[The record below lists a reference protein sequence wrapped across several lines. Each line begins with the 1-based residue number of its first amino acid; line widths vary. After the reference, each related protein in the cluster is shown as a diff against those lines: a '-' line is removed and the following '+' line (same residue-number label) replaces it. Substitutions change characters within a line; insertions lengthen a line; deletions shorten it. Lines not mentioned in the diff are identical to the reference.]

1 MSLFRYVNNQMDKKS
16 SLVNLDGEIVRKEV
30 REMPPND
37 LDRRVQ
43 KTRKLLQ
50 DALIELVAE
59 KGYEAVSIREIL
71 DKANVGRSTFYAHF
85 QDKDQLLHSILD
97 RLDELFEVHKKRLLD
112 ATKNGAVTAHKDLPT
127 GLSPTLSLFQF
138 VEQNHRFFKAML
150 GNRGYGIFG
159 KPVYDYVFA
168 HIHGIFVKSIHE
180 DVFAQLHQALDMRIS
195 RERYGSLESE
205 IAAHYFASALMG
217 LLVWWAEKDM
227 PCTAEEIDTLFRQL
241 AMPSFSHVLTANH
254 ET

>member
-1 MSLFRYVNNQMDKKS
+1 
-16 SLVNLDGEIVRKEV
+16 
-30 REMPPND
+30 MPQNV

-59 KGYEAVSIREIL
+59 KGYESVSIREIL

-97 RLDELFEVHKKRLLD
+97 RLSELFEQHKERLLD
-112 ATKNGAVTAHKDLPT
+112 ATRNLGNADNTDLIL

-138 VEQNHRFFKAML
+138 VGQNHRFFKAML
-150 GNRGYGIFG
+150 GNRGYGIFA

-168 HIHGIFVKSIHE
+168 HVHGIFTKPIH
-180 DVFAQLHQALDMRIS
+180 DNAFAHLHESFKMLRS
-195 RERYGSLESE
+195 HEKYGSLESE
-205 IAAHYFASALMG
+205 IAAHYFVSALMG
-217 LLVWWAEKDM
+217 ILVWWVEKDM
-227 PCTAEEIDTLFRQL
+227 PCKPEEIDELFRQL
-241 AMPSFSHVLTANH
+241 AMPGFGQALNH
-254 ET
+254 

>member
-1 MSLFRYVNNQMDKKS
+1 
-16 SLVNLDGEIVRKEV
+16 
-30 REMPPND
+30 MPAKD

-71 DKANVGRSTFYAHF
+71 ERANVGRSTFYAHF

-97 RLDELFEVHKKRLLD
+97 RLNELFGQHKKQILD
-112 ATKNGAVTAHKDLPT
+112 AAKNVGSSGNLDLPL
-127 GLSPTLSLFQF
+127 GLSPTLSLLQF

-150 GNRGYGIFG
+150 GNQGYSIFA
-159 KPVYDYVFA
+159 KPVYDYVFTHVFSLFTEPVHADALA
-168 HIHGIFVKSIHE
+168 HLHGPFKM
-180 DVFAQLHQALDMRIS
+180 LRS
-195 RERYGSLESE
+195 REKYGSLESE
-205 IAAHYFASALMG
+205 IAAHYFVSALMG
-217 LLVWWAEKDM
+217 ILVWWVEKDM
-227 PCTAEEIDTLFRQL
+227 PCTAEEIDGLFRQL
-241 AMPSFSHVLTANH
+241 AMPGFRHVVSINH

>member
-1 MSLFRYVNNQMDKKS
+1 MNENA
-16 SLVNLDGEIVRKEV
+16 EIVRKQV
-30 REMPPND
+30 KNMSVND

-59 KGYEAVSIREIL
+59 QGYESITIQEIL

-97 RLDELFEVHKKRLLD
+97 RLNELFEQHKNQALNAARNI
-112 ATKNGAVTAHKDLPT
+112 KNAKEMDFIF

-138 VEQNHRFFKAML
+138 VGQNHRFFKSTL
-150 GNRGYGIFG
+150 GNRGYGIFA

-168 HIHGIFVKSIHE
+168 HVHGLFTQPSHD
-180 DVFAQLHQALDMRIS
+180 DVFSQLHRSIKIPPL
-195 RERYGSLESE
+195 RENFSSLESE
-205 IAAHYFASALMG
+205 IAAHYFVSAFMG
-217 LLVWWAEKDM
+217 ILVWWVEKDM
-227 PCTAEEIDTLFRQL
+227 PCTAEEIDRLFRRL
-241 AMPSFSHVLTANH
+241 ALPGFRSLMGFDQ
-254 ET
+254 ETES

>member
-1 MSLFRYVNNQMDKKS
+1 
-16 SLVNLDGEIVRKEV
+16 
-30 REMPPND
+30 MPPND

-59 KGYEAVSIREIL
+59 KGYESVTIQEIL
-71 DKANVGRSTFYAHF
+71 DQANVGRSTFYAHF
-85 QDKDQLLHSILD
+85 QDKEQLLHSILD
-97 RLDELFEVHKKRLLD
+97 RLDELFEQHKKQILD
-112 ATKNGAVTAHKDLPT
+112 AAKNVGNADNRNLTL

-138 VEQNHRFFKAML
+138 VGQNHRFFKAML
-150 GNRGYGIFG
+150 GNRGYGIFA

-168 HIHGIFVKSIHE
+168 HVHG
-180 DVFAQLHQALDMRIS
+180 VFTNPAQADALAHLHGDFKMLRS
-195 RERYGSLESE
+195 REKYGSLESE

-217 LLVWWAEKDM
+217 ILVWWVEKDM
-227 PCTAEEIDTLFRQL
+227 PCTAEEIDQLFRQL
-241 AMPSFSHVLTANH
+241 AMPSFTHVLAANH